1 MNQVVDLNC
10 IYLEFQRTKDSDG
23 SDYYQIKL
31 ILNIP
36 KKSII
41 DFSKYGLP
49 MGGGSYE
56 PIFLQQNYNQTKI
69 QNYCQTEPVIQL
81 LKQFVRAEVVT
92 TS

>member
-1 MNQVVDLNC
+1 
-10 IYLEFQRTKDSDG
+10 
-23 SDYYQIKL
+23 
-31 ILNIP
+31 
-36 KKSII
+36 
-41 DFSKYGLP
+41 